1 MCACRISVPN
11 PDAITLQRKVAV
23 VNLDH
28 STDALPYPMSYVEVQ
43 SRFGDFEMVDT
54 GPSYTISVLDPKK
67 IALFCNGIAI
77 CCGTMQDDIIVDP
90 MESPE
95 IVDDPFQTIRANL
108 TSADMRESDFSGSTF
123 NGAYMEK
130 VVTYKANFEGRA
142 WWHVLWVGV
151 CTAGEAVEP
160 WVKKMGPNSELRSS
174 SLKIRRKHFLST
186 IFWHLSANLS
196 LLIQLGRT
204 VYLTNFISSW
214 PKESII
220 LATEKNT
227 LYNCDV
233 LVCGML

>member
-1 MCACRISVPN
+1 MVFAQVVIGLPG
-11 PDAITLQRKVAV
+11 KVAV

-28 STDALPYPMSYVEVQ
+28 STDALPYPMSYVE
-43 SRFGDFEMVDT
+43 
-54 GPSYTISVLDPKK
+54 VLDPKK

-130 VVTYKANFEGRA
+130 VVTYKANFE
-142 WWHVLWVGV
+142 
-151 CTAGEAVEP
+151 EP

-186 IFWHLSANLS
+186 IFWHLRYICVLKPSTSLS
-196 LLIQLGRT
+196 FFLA
-204 VYLTNFISSW
+204 
-214 PKESII
+214 II
-220 LATEKNT
+220 LPI
-227 LYNCDV
+227 CD
-233 LVCGML
+233 L